1 MSIRIQ
7 TLLAALCGLLAA
19 TTAHAQTYR
28 CIVGG
33 TTYLSD
39 RPCAPTNASPARLV
53 AAGATQQTASTTYRS
68 STPSLQPAPD
78 HHRYLSQRC
87 AEVNDAIRT
96 APSRGVGRSVVTDLQ
111 REYRSHCTE
120 DDAYARERLSEDRN
134 RQREGE
140 RHTRQEAAQSRQE
153 SQRLQERCIALRD
166 AIRTRRA
173 QGDKATTAEEAYNAN
188 CLGR

>member
-7 TLLAALCGLLAA
+7 PLLAVLCGLLA
-19 TTAHAQTYR
+19 TTTVHAQTYR

-33 TTYLSD
+33 TTYISD
-39 RPCAPTNASPARLV
+39 RPCAPTNLSPARLV
-53 AAGATQQTASTTYRS
+53 GAGATQQTSATTYRS
-68 STPSLQPAPD
+68 SAPSLEPAPD

-87 AEVNDAIRT
+87 AEVSDAIRT
-96 APSRGVGRSVVTDLQ
+96 APSRGVGRAVVTDLQ
-111 REYRSHCTE
+111 REYRSNCTE
-120 DDAYARERLSEDRN
+120 DEAYARERVSEDRN
-134 RQREGE
+134 RQRESE
-140 RHTRQEAAQSRQE
+140 RSARREAAQSRQE
-153 SQRLQERCIALRD
+153 SERLQERCIALRD